1 MRTTVLAG
9 TGLEVSKVCLGTMTF
24 GSQVSEPDAARIV
37 DYSLDRGV
45 NFLDTA
51 NVYNDGV
58 SEEITGR
65 ILATRRSK
73 VVLATKVRGIMH
85 KGKDEYGGLGAGAI
99 RRAAE
104 ESLRRLGTDYIDIYY
119 LHMPDRSV
127 EISETLEAMDQLC
140 REGKVRWIGT
150 SNYASWQMAE
160 IASISRAR
168 GFEEPTVAQPMYN
181 VLARGIEQEYVEFTS
196 RYRVANVCY
205 NPLAG
210 GLLSGKQSIEKG
222 PIPGTRFDGNKMYL
236 NRFWHGEYFRAVEA
250 LRKAAADLG
259 ISLAE
264 LALRWI
270 FHRPGADCVILGASR
285 FAHVEMNLDASEGDA
300 LPDEAMEACE
310 SVWQDLR
317 GPTPQYNR

>member
-1 MRTTVLAG
+1 MRTTALSG

-24 GSQVSEPDAARIV
+24 GSQVSESDAARIV
-37 DYSLDRGV
+37 DYSLERGV

-58 SEEITGR
+58 SEEVTGR
-65 ILATRRSK
+65 ILGARRSK

-85 KGKDEYGGLGAGAI
+85 KGEDSYGGLAPAAI

-119 LHMPDRSV
+119 LHMPDRAV
-127 EISETLEAMDQLC
+127 EISETLQEMDELR

-150 SNYASWQMAE
+150 SNYSSWQMAE
-160 IASISRAR
+160 IASISRDR
-168 GFEEPTVAQPMYN
+168 GFQEPMVAQPMYN

-210 GLLSGKQSIEKG
+210 GLLSGKQSFEKG

-250 LRKAAADLG
+250 LKQTATDLG

-264 LALRWI
+264 LALRWVL
-270 FHRPGADCVILGASR
+270 HQPGANCVILGASR
-285 FAHVEMNLDASEGDA
+285 FAHVEINIDASERDA
-300 LPDEAMEACE
+300 LPDEALAACDDAWE
-310 SVWQDLR
+310 NLR